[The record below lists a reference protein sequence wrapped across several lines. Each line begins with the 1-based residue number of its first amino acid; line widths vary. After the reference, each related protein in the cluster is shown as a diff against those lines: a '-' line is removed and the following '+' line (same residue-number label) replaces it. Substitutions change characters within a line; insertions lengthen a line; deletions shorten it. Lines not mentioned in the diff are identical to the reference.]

1 MASYELSQLNCLL
14 GQVSEFPGVRVE
26 ACLNI
31 GGDHNSIAREAAR
44 NAVGDLKDFNLYIVI
59 SSNSNEA
66 ANELKEVISQNWL
79 EGIRKKRESIYPTNF
94 IENLVLKTVSDPN
107 AHESIPEFYSHGNST
122 VIRVMPNQEKLEEI
136 NAGYDMIA
144 DSLVDLFETSQWIK
158 LDASLSASL
167 KDVYESSNPY
177 LVLGQ
182 GAKIHAELN
191 LSDNCAEK
199 IIELADSFGA
209 KRRELALLSSII
221 LFRAVELNL
230 KFHNLN
236 KLPEFVKEMLQEAGS
251 ELKGSLI
258 TARSVLVPE
267 DVELVNRLRTL
278 TTGELN
284 IYLSTPSTTLSIS
297 CTIKEALSFL
307 DAN

>member
-1 MASYELSQLNCLL
+1 MASYELSQFNCLL
-14 GQVSEFPGVRVE
+14 GQLNESPGVRVE
-26 ACLNI
+26 ASLNI
-31 GGDHNSIAREAAR
+31 GGDQNLIAREAAR
-44 NAVGDLKDFNLYIVI
+44 NAVGELKDFNLYIVI

-66 ANELKEVISQNWL
+66 ANELKEVIAQNWL
-79 EGIRKKRESIYPTNF
+79 EGISKKTKRMHPTNF
-94 IENLVLKTVSDPN
+94 IENLVFKTVNDPN
-107 AHESIPEFYSHGNST
+107 ATESVPEFYSHGNST
-122 VIRVMPNQEKLEEI
+122 VIRIMPNEEKLERI

-144 DSLVDLFETSQWIK
+144 DQLVDLFERSQWIK

-209 KRRELALLSSII
+209 KRRELALFSSII

-230 KFHNLN
+230 RFHNLN
-236 KLPEFVKEMLQEAGS
+236 KLPEFVKEMLKETGS
-251 ELKGSLI
+251 ELKESLK
-258 TARSVLVPE
+258 TARSLLVPE
-267 DVELVNRLRTL
+267 DIELVNRLRVL
-278 TTGELN
+278 TTGEVH
-284 IYLSTPSTTLSIS
+284 IHLSTPSTTLSIS
-297 CTIKEALSFL
+297 SSIKEALSFL